1 MTRVCSASLR
11 VSILF
16 FGTLLLSCGTTIQSS
31 GGLSP
36 GKSVDAKAKVLVL
49 PLADANDKGGSTIG
63 GSGGGTTA
71 VIRDALI
78 AHGYSPIVGDSKSL
92 ADAFGEA
99 EKLAQT
105 YVLKGSLINW
115 EDNATEWSGR
125 PDTAGIS
132 LELYD
137 ASSKSLVAS
146 GTQNIR
152 ASPSSFT
159 PGSPDRFESALAD
172 LSLSRIFGWKPSPS
186 SANPK

>member
-1 MTRVCSASLR
+1 MTRVRAGSLR
-11 VSILF
+11 VSIVFSAALV
-16 FGTLLLSCGTTIQSS
+16 LSCGTTIQSS
-31 GGLSP
+31 GGLAP
-36 GKSVDAKAKVLVL
+36 GKSVDANAKVLVL
-49 PLADANDKGGSTIG
+49 PLPDAIDKGGTTIG

-71 VIRDALI
+71 AIRDALV

-92 ADAFGEA
+92 ADAFVEA
-99 EKLAQT
+99 EKLTQR

-146 GTQNIR
+146 STQNIR

-159 PGSPDRFESALAD
+159 PGSPDRFASALAD
-172 LSLSRIFGWKPSPS
+172 LSLSRIFGWHPAPT
-186 SANPK
+186 SANPR